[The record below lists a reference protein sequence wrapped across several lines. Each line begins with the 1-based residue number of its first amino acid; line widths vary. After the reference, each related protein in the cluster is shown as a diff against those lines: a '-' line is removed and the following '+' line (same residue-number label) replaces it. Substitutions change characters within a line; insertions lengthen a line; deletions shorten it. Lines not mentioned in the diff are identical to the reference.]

1 MSSKSKIFFQDE
13 FRKISFGANG
23 VNEIDS
29 NGATATIN
37 ADDRFAVLIAKG
49 DTVFAFENDADK
61 GIKSS
66 SAFTLD
72 DGDVIY
78 GYFHDLVVASG
89 KLRVYYG
96 N

>member
-1 MSSKSKIFFQDE
+1 MSKSKIFFQDE
-13 FRKISFGANG
+13 FRKASFGANG
-23 VNEIDS
+23 VNEID
-29 NGATATIN
+29 NGGATVTIN
-37 ADDRFAVLIAKG
+37 AEDRFFALIAKG

-72 DGDVIY
+72 DGDVFY
-78 GYFHDLVVASG
+78 GYFHSLVVASG